1 MEQEHPPSEPH
12 SHLQT
17 ALYSFLAA
25 ARFLTILPVN
35 WKSEKDIQN
44 LPLSLYFFPIVGLLA
59 GILVAGFSFLLGYFL
74 NQTVVAAIA
83 VVLLIAVS
91 GGLHMDGLADSF
103 DGLLSSRDRQKTL
116 TIMRD
121 SRIGVMGVL
130 AVISIFCLKWS
141 VLSSLEQSHLVS
153 ALILMGF
160 SGRVSMLISMAVLNY
175 VRSEGLGSPFLDEK
189 GNNIKKA
196 AVTGSCWYIFCLFI
210 FPLPLVVFSFLATLL
225 TVTLF
230 SWYCKRKIGGYTG
243 DTLGGT
249 CELTETAVC
258 MAIVFANTSL

>member
-1 MEQEHPPSEPH
+1 MDQDHPSSEPLTH
-12 SHLQT
+12 SQK

-25 ARFLTILPVN
+25 ARFLTILPVS
-35 WKSEKDIQN
+35 WRSEKDIHH
-44 LPLSLYFFPIVGLLA
+44 LPFSLYFFPVVGLLA
-59 GILVAGFSFLLGYFL
+59 GFFIAGLSFIVGCFFS
-74 NQTVVAAIA
+74 QSVVAVIA

-103 DGLLSSRDRQKTL
+103 DGLFSSRDRQKTL

-141 VLSSLEQSHLVS
+141 VLSSLEQSHLIGTLV
-153 ALILMGF
+153 LVVF
-160 SGRVSMLISMAVLNY
+160 SGRVSMLMSMAVLDY
-175 VRSEGLGSPFLDEK
+175 VRTEGLGTPFLDEK
-189 GNNIKKA
+189 GSNVKMA
-196 AVTGSCWYIFCLFI
+196 AIIGCGLYLFCLFI
-210 FPLPLVVFSFLATLL
+210 FPLLLVAFSFLATLL
-225 TVTLF
+225 TVVLF
-230 SWYCKRKIGGYTG
+230 SWYCQRKIGGYTG

-258 MAIVFANTSL
+258 MAMVFANTLL